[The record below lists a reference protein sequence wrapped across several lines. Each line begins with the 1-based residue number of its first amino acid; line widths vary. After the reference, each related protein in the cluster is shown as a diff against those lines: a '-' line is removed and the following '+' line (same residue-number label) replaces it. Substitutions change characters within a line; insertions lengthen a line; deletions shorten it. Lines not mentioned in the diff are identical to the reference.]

1 MTEEMRKSRST
12 GFRIELTILIERV
25 ADGRRICGEQDLFRV
40 EGTGRVLGG
49 AFETTHEEIGH
60 FLSM

>member
-1 MTEEMRKSRST
+1 M
-12 GFRIELTILIERV
+12 LTMRV

-40 EGTGRVLGG
+40 EGIERVLGG
-49 AFETTHEEIGH
+49 AFETTYEEIGH